1 MFDTLIR
8 QVRVLDGSGRGEYR
22 ASVALEGGRI
32 AAIGELR
39 GASARHLVEGAGL
52 VLAPGFIDV
61 HTHDDLHVVRDPAM
75 LPKLSQGVT
84 TVVVGNCGISA
95 APAVLRGEPPD
106 PMNLLGAGAEFAYP
120 HFADYTR
127 AIDAARPAVNVT
139 ALVGHT
145 TLRNNHM
152 DRLDRTATQEEL
164 AAMREQLRQAL
175 RDGATGLSSG
185 LAYGSARSAD
195 TDEVRLLAEVLGEFG
210 ALYTTHLRSEFDA
223 ILEALQEAFETAGHA
238 RVPVVVS
245 HLKCAGAG
253 NWGRSGQ
260 VLARLQEAARLQP
273 VGCDCYPYSAS
284 SSTLDLAQVTDE
296 FDIGITWS
304 QPHPGQAGRTLAEI
318 AGHWGVT
325 LLQAARRLQPAGA
338 VYHNMHED
346 DVRRVLAHPLSMVG
360 SDGLPGDPMPHPRLW
375 GTFPRVLGHYS
386 RDLGLLPLSLAVHKM
401 SGLSAARYGLAGR
414 GLVREGHHAD
424 LVLFDPATVKDRASF
439 SSPVQAAAGMEAV
452 WVNGVLSWH
461 QGQATGA
468 RGGRWLPRS
477 GDLRAGFA
485 AASPVFHKEQAM
497 SVTPSADHNGI
508 TRYGAGAGLG
518 QGGSQMPFARA
529 VAADGWLYVSGQVPM
544 DNGEVIEGGTVA
556 QSHKAI
562 QQVLA
567 ILQEAGYGPEHV
579 VRCGVWLDDARDFAA
594 FNKVFKAYFG
604 EHAPARACVQSSL
617 VVDAKVEID
626 CVAYKRA

>member
-8 QVRVLDGSGRGEYR
+8 QVRVLDGSGQAEYH
-22 ASVALEGGRI
+22 ASVALQDGRI
-32 AAIGELR
+32 AAIGELP
-39 GASARHLVEGAGL
+39 GASARHAIDGAGL
-52 VLAPGFIDV
+52 ALAPGFIDV
-61 HTHDDLHVVRDPAM
+61 HTHDDTEVIRAPGM

-84 TVVVGNCGISA
+84 TVVVGNCGISVS
-95 APAVLRGEPPD
+95 PAVLRGDPPD
-106 PMNLLGAGAEFAYP
+106 PMNLLGARADFAYP
-120 HFADYTR
+120 RFADYTR
-127 AIDAARPAVNVT
+127 AIKAARPAVNVA

-152 DRLDRTATQEEL
+152 DRLDRQATRSEL
-164 AAMREQLRQAL
+164 LAMRAQLRESL
-175 RDGATGLSSG
+175 RDGAIGLSTG

-195 TDEVRLLAEVLGEFG
+195 TDEVRLLAEVLGECG

-223 ILEALQEAFETAGHA
+223 ILDALQEAFDVAGHA

-260 VLARLQEAARLQP
+260 VLASLEKAGRLQP

-284 SSTLDLAQVTDE
+284 SSTLDLSQVTDE
-296 FDIGITWS
+296 FEIGITWS
-304 QPHPGQAGRTLAEI
+304 QPHPEQAGRTLADI
-318 AGHWGVT
+318 ALRWGTT
-325 LLQAARRLQPAGA
+325 LVDAARRLQPAGA

-375 GTFPRVLGHYS
+375 GAFARVLGHYS
-386 RDLGLLPLSLAVHKM
+386 RDLALFPLSRAVHKM
-401 SGLSAARYGLAGR
+401 TGLSAARYGLAGR
-414 GLVREGHHAD
+414 GLIREGHHAD

-439 SSPVQAAAGMEAV
+439 ALPAQAAAGIEAV
-452 WVNGVLSWH
+452 WVNGTLSFH
-461 QGQATGA
+461 QGQATGERA
-468 RGGRWLPRS
+468 GRWLPRS
-477 GDLRAGFA
+477 GDLREGFA

-497 SVTPSADHNGI
+497 NVSPSTDHNGI
-508 TRYGAGAGLG
+508 TRYGVGAGTG
-518 QGGSQMPFARA
+518 QGGSRMPFARA

-544 DNGEVIEGGTVA
+544 DHGEVIEGGTVA

-567 ILQEAGYGPEHV
+567 ILKEAGYGPEHV
-579 VRCGVWLDDARDFAA
+579 VRCGVWLDDARDFAS
-594 FNKVFKAYFG
+594 FNKVFSQYFG